1 MKRVLAIAVVAFTG
15 IFSLFSQVIHSNNE
29 SGLVVTNPNLAET
42 KFITLDCQWDYFDK
56 KFVPANVFY
65 NDGRPIEYNREIY
78 GGKFVKLPY
87 EIESKKGFATY
98 HCTVRNLKANTKYA
112 ITIFKNVY
120 TCTDLYVNG
129 TEVYLSG
136 TVSATSEKPS
146 IHMSRQIEF
155 NSDRNGIVDLV
166 FHVSNHELA
175 TGGILLI
182 PKIAEVSLVNSYLLH
197 NISFEILISAALLI
211 LALYNLAI
219 FLLNHSQ
226 KIYLYLTIL
235 CVDLIFIVC
244 AQDFS
249 LFGYFIPN
257 LSTVRRYGIS
267 LASLS
272 LMFPLYNIYIVKLY
286 NIKFKWNLIP
296 LSITILVSLIVCFV
310 PLKIIS
316 PYLLYLFTLVY
327 CCSGYLL
334 ALIILNRKGPKYLY
348 IINEIVIVT
357 MLASGIYGILLI
369 KFTPSGNYG
378 ILLFKAT
385 ILLFALVQTVL
396 AGVKRDELSVEMQ
409 DILTNY
415 EKKNES
421 YSRFIPKQVIDYL
434 QIENT
439 QEINAGDNSICE
451 GMILV
456 TDVRKFNEIT
466 SNLDTK
472 SAFKLL
478 SDYYN
483 IVSLVVRENG
493 GFIVKYFVDGIIA
506 FFPEKNDKV
515 CQSAINIQREIKK
528 YNEALSKNN
537 VPNFKVGIGIH
548 VGKVAVGFMGDKK
561 YLQSVSCS
569 DSIRYAIEVEAN
581 NKKFDSGIL
590 ISERALSYCRTYEAC
605 LYEGVVTEIGNEQAL
620 LYKVIPYDNLNYGF
634 AYAGE
639 RL

>member
-1 MKRVLAIAVVAFTG
+1 MKRVLAIAIIAFTG
-15 IFSLFSQVIHSNNE
+15 IFSLFSQVVHSNNE

-197 NISFEILISAALLI
+197 NISFEVLISAALLI

-421 YSRFIPKQVIDYL
+421 YSRFIPKPVIDYL

-515 CQSAINIQREIKK
+515 CQSAINIQKEIKK

-620 LYKVIPYDNLNYGF
+620 LYKVIPYDILNYGF

>member
-1 MKRVLAIAVVAFTG
+1 MKRVLAIAIVAFTG
-15 IFSLFSQVIHSNNE
+15 IFSLFSQVIHNSGE
-29 SGLVVTNPNLAET
+29 PGLVVTNPNLAET

-56 KFVPANVFY
+56 KFVPADVFY
-65 NDGRPIEYNREIY
+65 YEGKPVEYNREIY
-78 GGKFVKLPY
+78 GGKSVKLPY

-112 ITIFKNVY
+112 ITIFKNIY

-146 IHMSRQIEF
+146 LHMSRQIEF
-155 NSDRNGIVDLV
+155 SSDRNGIADLV

-182 PKIAEVSLVNSYLLH
+182 PKIAEVALVNSYLLH

-219 FLLNHSQ
+219 YLLNHSQ
-226 KIYLYLTIL
+226 KIYLYLTVL
-235 CVDLIFIVC
+235 CFNLIFIVC

-249 LFGYFIPN
+249 LFAYFIPN

-316 PYLLYLFTLVY
+316 PYLLYLFSFVY

-334 ALIILNRKGPKYLY
+334 VLIILNRKEPKSLY

-396 AGVKRDELSVEMQ
+396 AGVKRDELSAEMQ
-409 DILTNY
+409 EILANY

-493 GFIVKYFVDGIIA
+493 GFIIKYFVDGIIA

-528 YNEALSKNN
+528 YNETLSMNN
-537 VPNFKVGIGIH
+537 IPSIKVGIGIH
-548 VGKVAVGFMGDKK
+548 VGKVSVGFMGDKK

-581 NKKFDSGIL
+581 NKRFDSGIL

-605 LYEGVVTEIGNEQAL
+605 LYEGVVTQINGEQAL

-634 AYAGE
+634 AYAGD